1 MRLPTQDRVLATVMF
16 TDIVGS
22 TERAASMGDRRWRDL
37 VARHHR
43 LVRAKLKQFRGRE
56 IDTAGD
62 GFFAIFDRPAQAIQ
76 CAIAIIEALRPLGL
90 EIRAGLH
97 VGEVEPSGRKVGGI
111 AVHTAARVVAAA
123 APGEILVT
131 ATMRDLV
138 AGSGIDF
145 TDRGVATL
153 KGVPGEWHLYSVVAP
168 TGAPEISTSDD
179 DSATRAGGAGEP
191 VHAGPSRR
199 WMFVGGLAALA
210 VLSGAAAALIPGLLA
225 GPVVPAV
232 NTVARVPP
240 GGDAF
245 DLALSV
251 GSQPSGLAV
260 GEGAIWV
267 INFNDKTV
275 SQIDPAAGEVVAIR
289 SIGGTPTGI
298 AVGGDVV
305 WMTTAFGTAS
315 GDAGAVMVFN
325 PGVGQVEDTIPVG
338 TGAAAVAFGEGALW
352 VADRLNDRLLKIDPR
367 TQQTDEIS
375 VGRAPGSVAV
385 GAGSV
390 WVTSTLDNQLWRID
404 PTGQEVIAQIG
415 LSASPTSVAVGEGGA
430 VWVTS
435 ETGDTVT
442 RIDPETDTVVTTVE
456 LGNGPTGVAVAPDG
470 VWVAIGL
477 AGTLVR
483 IDPATNEILA
493 TFAVEG
499 APLAVAVD
507 ERGAVWVT
515 VGQP

>member
-1 MRLPTQDRVLATVMF
+1 MRRPTQDRVLATVMF

-22 TERAASMGDRRWRDL
+22 TERAASIGDRRWRDL

-43 LVRAKLKQFRGRE
+43 LVRAQLRQFRGRE

-76 CAIAIIEALRPLGL
+76 CAIAIIDALRPLGL

-145 TDRGVATL
+145 TDHGVATL
-153 KGVPGEWHLYSVVAP
+153 KGVPGEWHLYAVVAP
-168 TGAPEISTSDD
+168 TGAPEVSPSDQAPPSAD
-179 DSATRAGGAGEP
+179 DAGERA
-191 VHAGPSRR
+191 HAGSSRR
-199 WMFVGGLAALA
+199 WLFVGGLVGLA

-232 NTVARVPP
+232 DTVARLPP

-245 DLALSV
+245 DLALPV
-251 GSQPSGLAV
+251 GSQPSGVAI
-260 GEGAIWV
+260 GEGAVWV
-267 INFNDKTV
+267 INFNDRTV
-275 SQIDPAAGEVVAIR
+275 SEIDPAAGEVVAIR
-289 SIGGTPTGI
+289 SVGGSPTGI
-298 AVGGDVV
+298 AAGGDRV

-315 GDAGAVMVFN
+315 GDAGSVMVFN

-338 TGAAAVAFGEGALW
+338 TGAAGVAFGEGALW
-352 VADRLNDRLLKIDPR
+352 VADRLNDRLIRVDPR
-367 TQQTDEIS
+367 TQQTEEIS
-375 VGRAPGSVAV
+375 VGRAPGAVAV

-404 PTGQEVIAQIG
+404 PVGREAIAQIG
-415 LSASPTSVAVGEGGA
+415 LSASPTSVAVGGGA

-435 ETGDTVT
+435 EQGDTVA
-442 RIDPETDTVVTTVE
+442 RIDPTTDAVVTTVDV
-456 LGNGPTGVAVAPDG
+456 GNGPTGVCVAPDG
-470 VWVAIGL
+470 VWVAVGL
-477 AGTLVR
+477 AGDLAR
-483 IDPATNEILA
+483 IDAATNEISA